1 MSRDIDNEHH
11 LGNNYDDDDD
21 GGDDGDDDGGDD
33 DDDAIVVL
41 HNVPR
46 EGLAGCQMAKYRRAR
61 CKSHVKKY
69 RFWICINFALD
80 WDRTD
85 LAVFIDAG
93 AQNIWGGILC
103 QNIKKPTLASA

>member
-1 MSRDIDNEHH
+1 MSRDIDNKHH

-41 HNVPR
+41 HSVPR
-46 EGLAGCQMAKYRRAR
+46 EGLDGCQMAKYRRAR

-69 RFWICINFALD
+69 RF
-80 WDRTD
+80 
-85 LAVFIDAG
+85 
-93 AQNIWGGILC
+93 
-103 QNIKKPTLASA
+103 